1 MAIITLEGKLHIDLA
16 DVWAWLGKEGYTKS
30 QDFKALAF
38 SVEDDALV
46 LTKAVEEAD
55 QSSVYVEAAEFW
67 RWVID
72 QQLPAGLE
80 GFESVF
86 GVPEVSQNY
95 SLDITFA
102 ASNESDPRSWAVA
115 PACMAEWSNARRK
128 ADEQGAVGEQA
139 GG

>member
-72 QQLPAGLE
+72 QQLPAGRPG
-80 GFESVF
+80 GFRVR
-86 GVPEVSQNY
+86 
-95 SLDITFA
+95 L
-102 ASNESDPRSWAVA
+102 R
-115 PACMAEWSNARRK
+115 C
-128 ADEQGAVGEQA
+128 A
-139 GG
+139 GGVAELLAGHHVCRVQRIGPTQLGGGTRVHGRVEQRPAEGRRARSRG